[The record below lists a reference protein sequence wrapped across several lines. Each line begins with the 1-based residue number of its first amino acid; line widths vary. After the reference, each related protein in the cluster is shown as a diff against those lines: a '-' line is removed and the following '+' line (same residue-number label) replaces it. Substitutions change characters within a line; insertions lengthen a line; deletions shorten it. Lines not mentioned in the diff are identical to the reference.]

1 VATLQEQIR
10 ETASMGRALG
20 DLPADANPAQ
30 EQAYFDSKTDLEIYN
45 MAVAVY
51 ARLGADGYRHNA
63 AA

>member
-1 VATLQEQIR
+1 MATQQERIR

-20 DLPADANPAQ
+20 EIAADASPAE

-45 MAVAVY
+45 MAVRAY
-51 ARLGADGYRHNA
+51 TLLGADGYQPA